1 MSTSPNTVESV
12 IRVASR
18 LIALL
23 EQETGLLRAMK
34 TRELAALQQEKGRLV
49 ATYEAQVREL
59 AAFPDAF
66 REVAPVLRD
75 EFAAIA
81 ERFEAA
87 MTDNRRALSAAGD
100 AQRRFF
106 DAVIS
111 AAEDKRTNF
120 RGYSAAGTVQTPRL
134 TGGTPQPPLSLTLD
148 RQL

>member
-1 MSTSPNTVESV
+1 MSTSQNTVESV
-12 IRVASR
+12 IRIASR

-23 EQETGLLRAMK
+23 AQETGLLREMK
-34 TRELAALQQEKGRLV
+34 TRELSGLQEEKTRLV
-49 ATYEAQVREL
+49 AAYEAQVREL

-66 REVAPVLRD
+66 REIAPVLRD
-75 EFAAIA
+75 EFAEIA

-106 DAVIS
+106 DAVVS
-111 AAEDKRTNF
+111 AAEEKRANF
-120 RGYSAAGTVQTPRL
+120 RGYSAAGKVQAPGPKR
-134 TGGTPQPPLSLTLD
+134 GAPQPPLSLTLD